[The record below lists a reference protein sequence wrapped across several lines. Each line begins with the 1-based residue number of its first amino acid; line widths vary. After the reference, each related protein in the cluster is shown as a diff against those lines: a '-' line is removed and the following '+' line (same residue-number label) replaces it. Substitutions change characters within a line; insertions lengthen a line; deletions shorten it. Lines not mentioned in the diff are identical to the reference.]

1 MKKLLVSLAIA
12 TAIMSAPAQAGN
24 KTGYI
29 IGGVL
34 GGLLL
39 GEIISDHHHAHAAP
53 APVYVAPRQ
62 PQFVQRCWD
71 EPRSRWN
78 SYWHGYETYYVT
90 RCEWVQNY

>member
-12 TAIMSAPAQAGN
+12 TAIMSAPAHAGN
-24 KTGYI
+24 KTAYI
-29 IGGVL
+29 IGGVI
-34 GGLLL
+34 GGLFLADVL
-39 GEIISDHHHAHAAP
+39 SHSHPAHAAP

-71 EPRSRWN
+71 EPRSKW
-78 SYWHGYETYYVT
+78 SPYHGGYVTYYVT